1 MSLRRLILAV
11 QFLTRLPTP
20 QVRDFR
26 DDDLSH
32 SAVYYPLVG
41 VLIGLL
47 LAVPLWGFDQRPWLA
62 AVLALLMWVWVTGA
76 LHLDGL
82 GDVADAFGAAHRDPQ
97 RFLAVLKDP
106 HMGVFGVVSVVMQL
120 LVKLVLLAELAG
132 SPWWFG
138 IVLVPAWARWGT
150 LWWSRLLPPIQQA
163 GMAERFSWKLDLHVV
178 WLWAIALAAA
188 SVLAP
193 PLLVALPL
201 APLVAAYWRRR
212 LGGISGD
219 CLGASV
225 EVVESLLL
233 LALVLAAGWS
243 PGAWWQAF

>member
-1 MSLRRLILAV
+1 MSMRRLILAI

-20 QVRDFR
+20 QVKDFQH
-26 DDDLSH
+26 DELSR

-41 VLIGLL
+41 AIIGAL
-47 LAVPLWGFDQRPWLA
+47 LALPLYGLDQRPWLA
-62 AVLALLMWVWVTGA
+62 AVLALLLWVWVTGA

-97 RFLAVLKDP
+97 RFLEVLKDP
-106 HMGVFGVVSVVMQL
+106 HMGVFGVVTVVMQML
-120 LVKLVLLAELAG
+120 LKFVLLAELSG

-150 LWWSRLLPPIQQA
+150 LWWSQRLPSLHA
-163 GMAERFSWKLDLHVV
+163 SGMAERFSWQLSLRAV
-178 WLWAIALAAA
+178 WGWAAALAVI
-188 SVLAP
+188 SVLLVP
-193 PLLVALPL
+193 PLLLALPL
-201 APLVAAYWRRR
+201 VPLIGGYWRRR

-225 EVVESLLL
+225 EVLETLLL
-233 LALVLAAGWS
+233 LALVLLSEIAL
-243 PGAWWQAF
+243 PGA